1 MSGFNGFLAVD
12 VVMVVCFMD
21 AVNEA
26 GLVMMIG
33 FFMVAILQAVTIKIG
48 QMINSSNKG

>member
-1 MSGFNGFLAVD
+1 
-12 VVMVVCFMD
+12 MVV

-33 FFMVAILQAVTIKIG
+33 FFMVAILQAKALEFNTKI
-48 QMINSSNKG
+48 ISLFT